1 MSLSKNRILRNS
13 VSFSNESYVLKYE
26 EEMKQ
31 RKSDPEDEFSV
42 FDELFLDKEA
52 YVQERMRLL
61 QEADRL
67 EKEAAA
73 LAEKEL
79 YVQQEMERLT
89 LMQQQFEEH
98 MKEQQRQ
105 LEQEKKELYYEMND
119 LLWDQSLALAEKV
132 VRQTIDTRQ
141 LSMITLLKGVIETLP
156 IAFEKLHVFV
166 HPETYEELKREE
178 EGTKET
184 WLLKLI
190 EWKFDFSL
198 GFAEFVI
205 EEDKGYFEYRFG
217 LIFEK
222 LKERLEYERD
232 LKGREE

>member
-1 MSLSKNRILRNS
+1 M
-13 VSFSNESYVLKYE
+13 LKYE

-31 RKSDPEDEFSV
+31 RKSDPEDEFSA
-42 FDELFLDKEA
+42 FDELFLDREA
-52 YVQERMRLL
+52 YAQERMRLL

-79 YVQQEMERLT
+79 HVQQEMERLT

-105 LEQEKKELYYEMND
+105 LEREKKELYYEMND

-132 VRQTIDTRQ
+132 VQQTIDTRQ
-141 LSMITLLKGVIETLP
+141 LSMINLLKGVIETLP

-166 HPETYEELKREE
+166 HPETYEELKNEE

-205 EEDKGYFEYRFG
+205 EDKGYFEYRFG
-217 LIFEK
+217 PIFEK
-222 LKERLEYERD
+222 LKGRLEYERD